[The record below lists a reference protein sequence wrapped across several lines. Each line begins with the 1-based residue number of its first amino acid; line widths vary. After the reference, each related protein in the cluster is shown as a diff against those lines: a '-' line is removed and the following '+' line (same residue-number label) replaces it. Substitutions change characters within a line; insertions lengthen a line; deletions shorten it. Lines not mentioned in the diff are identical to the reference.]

1 MQPWHS
7 VLLIVLTLSLF
18 FYGAYYQEI
27 RDESEAPLT
36 LSYEDDFSVPTPED
50 PSDPVLVPKASK
62 LEQLADSD
70 NWAEHRVLLLV
81 ENGTPSL
88 TSLHSDA
95 LESPLFLDKL
105 VALLEQNPTAK
116 EIILSPFQSNAF
128 KQNESQILRALFSTR
143 SASSRRDGIY
153 LVCRGH

>member
-7 VLLIVLTLSLF
+7 VLLIILTLSLF

-27 RDESEAPLT
+27 RDESEAPLI
-36 LSYEDDFSVPTPED
+36 LSYEDDFSVPATEE
-50 PSDPVLVPKASK
+50 PSDPMLVPEANS
-62 LEQLADSD
+62 LEQLADSG
-70 NWAEHRVLLLV
+70 NWAEHRVLLVV

-105 VALLEQNPTAK
+105 VLLLGQNPTAK
-116 EIILSPFQSNAF
+116 EIILSPFQSNAV
-128 KQNESQILRALFSTR
+128 SYTHLRAHET
-143 SASSRRDGIY
+143 
-153 LVCRGH
+153 